1 MRPLFIGAVLTAL
14 CVTSPLLAKE
24 ATQQDAMR
32 VARKVAA
39 KRLGAKH
46 EKIEIT
52 GEVKDDEITFVLW
65 YSDMPS
71 SYAEVEKD
79 TTAVVAYAKK
89 VWLEE
94 GLDVP
99 QFIFS
104 VRCRSY
110 KDEGGGQIRTMG
122 TAYWHGQDI
131 TFQKR

>member
-1 MRPLFIGAVLTAL
+1 MRNLLISSALTAL
-14 CVTSPLLAKE
+14 FVTSPLLAKE
-24 ATQQDAMR
+24 ATQLDAMK

-39 KRLGAKH
+39 KRLGPKH

-52 GEVKDDEITFVLW
+52 GEVKEDDITFVLW

-104 VRCRSY
+104 VTCRSY

-131 TFQKR
+131 TFKKR